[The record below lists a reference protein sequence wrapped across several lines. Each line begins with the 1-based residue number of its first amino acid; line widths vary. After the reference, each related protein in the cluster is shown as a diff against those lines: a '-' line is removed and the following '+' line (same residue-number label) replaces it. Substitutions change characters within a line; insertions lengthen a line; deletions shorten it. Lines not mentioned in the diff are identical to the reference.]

1 MFSNAVNRTAGP
13 RSTGAGGSS
22 LGREP
27 EVGVAYVEACGVE
40 RGREGQPE
48 PFEHVLVAGGGG
60 VGQGPAQQLVPGNPA
75 AVLGWADSF
84 PADAAWVAGVR
95 VGGGRRLHRHL
106 VFPVVPEVVEVLQ
119 DGPGSCDLVK
129 ADAILRG
136 QVQVGAGRPV
146 PDLADGE
153 LVQMAV
159 LPTHRSLD
167 DGVQLHQGQAA
178 GTSTRRQMTGSAL
191 STSSI
196 RSCSSG
202 SPVAGPP
209 WARPTAHRPS
219 AVTGTM
225 PARRSSRSRAGFT
238 ASSPLGEQLDGEPDV
253 AMQAAPP
260 PVQLLVGEILPYGTA
275 ATALSTGGRQPLRRQ
290 RVRVNVHRRQQRLDS
305 GDEVVVRDR
314 PPPPRGAHCR
324 TELAEHLDHAGEQL
338 QGPVRQPGAFLD
350 RHEIVAPA
358 THQADRPRP
367 LQDDE
372 EPPLLLTAFGPE
384 RRNVRSPITGSTTS
398 PVPSRSTSM
407 RASAMVSL
415 PVWVSLRPVRGELG
429 PTG

>member
-13 RSTGAGGSS
+13 RSTGAGGSP

-27 EVGVAYVEACGVE
+27 EVGVAYVEACRVE
-40 RGREGQPE
+40 RGRGGQPE

-146 PDLADGE
+146 PDLVDGE

-159 LPTHRSLD
+159 LPTNRRLNDHPAPD
-167 DGVQLHQGQAA
+167 DGIRVVHQFDP
-178 GTSTRRQMTGSAL
+178 SCSTGSP
-191 STSSI
+191 
-196 RSCSSG
+196 G
-202 SPVAGPP
+202 AGPP
-209 WARPTAHRPS
+209 CARRTAHRPS

-225 PARRSSRSRAGFT
+225 PARRSSRSRAGST
-238 ASSPLGEQLDGEPDV
+238 ASSPV
-253 AMQAAPP
+253 SASN
-260 PVQLLVGEILPYGTA
+260 
-275 ATALSTGGRQPLRRQ
+275 ST
-290 RVRVNVHRRQQRLDS
+290 VNQ
-305 GDEVVVRDR
+305 
-314 PPPPRGAHCR
+314 
-324 TELAEHLDHAGEQL
+324 
-338 QGPVRQPGAFLD
+338 
-350 RHEIVAPA
+350 
-358 THQADRPRP
+358 
-367 LQDDE
+367 
-372 EPPLLLTAFGPE
+372 
-384 RRNVRSPITGSTTS
+384 TS
-398 PVPSRSTSM
+398 RC
-407 RASAMVSL
+407 
-415 PVWVSLRPVRGELG
+415 RPVSYTHLTL
-429 PTG
+429 PTKR

>member
-13 RSTGAGGSS
+13 RSTGAGGSP

-27 EVGVAYVEACGVE
+27 EVGVAYVEACRVE
-40 RGREGQPE
+40 RGRGGQPE

-136 QVQVGAGRPV
+136 RSRSV
-146 PDLADGE
+146 PGGPYRTSPMENWCRWPFCQPIAAWMT
-153 LVQMAV
+153 VCSS
-159 LPTHRSLD
+159 TR
-167 DGVQLHQGQAA
+167 GQAA

-196 RSCSSG
+196 CSCSAG
-202 SPVAGPP
+202 SPCAGPP
-209 WARPTAHRPS
+209 WARRTAHRPS

-260 PVQLLVGEILPYGTA
+260 PVQLLVGEILRTVK
-275 ATALSTGGRQPLRRQ
+275 RRQ
-290 RVRVNVHRRQQRLDS
+290 RCPQVVGNRSGVN
-305 GDEVVVRDR
+305 
-314 PPPPRGAHCR
+314 
-324 TELAEHLDHAGEQL
+324 
-338 QGPVRQPGAFLD
+338 
-350 RHEIVAPA
+350 
-358 THQADRPRP
+358 
-367 LQDDE
+367 
-372 EPPLLLTAFGPE
+372 AFG
-384 RRNVRSPITGSTTS
+384 
-398 PVPSRSTSM
+398 STSIAVSSASTPVTKSSYGIDLPHPEGHTAGPSSPSTSTM
-407 RASAMVSL
+407 RASS
-415 PVWVSLRPVRGELG
+415 SRGRSGSPARFL
-429 PTG
+429 TATR